1 MSKREHFGTTVTGA
15 GGQKLPFSKAVRAGD
30 FVYVSGQVP
39 FDENGVVVAGGIEI
53 QTHQTMKNV
62 EAALALAGC
71 TLADVI
77 KVTAWLD
84 DTRDFAA
91 FNRTYDSYFT
101 GDRPARSCVRAD
113 MMIDCKV
120 EIEAIAFKPLS

>member
-1 MSKREHFGTTVTGA
+1 MGKREHFGTTVTGA

-30 FVYVSGQVP
+30 YVYVSGQVP
-39 FDENGVVVAGGIEI
+39 FDQTGVVVTGGIEI

-62 EAALALAGC
+62 QAALALAGC
-71 TLADVI
+71 TLEDVI
-77 KVTAWLD
+77 KVTVWLD

-91 FNRTYDSYFT
+91 FNRTYDGYFT

-113 MMIDCKV
+113 MMVDCKV
-120 EIEAIAFKPLS
+120 EIEAIAYKPL